1 MQHASKRT
9 ASEGCKVC
17 CGKAGHRWSYT
28 LEKTVECKRRAVT
41 SRSPS
46 GAPPPP
52 HAGHAAAGARTGGAA
67 PRASGGRAAPNAHCE
82 TQSGKAWICV
92 WMFSR
97 FRLGSRLG
105 TSKPGSPACRS
116 VAPPLCSWASMR
128 VGRPAATATRASSTS
143 AQPAGRARGQAGWRP
158 AGLRRGSVGA
168 AVACCWHV
176 SLKRGSCAAPA
187 RPGARSKRAALLAPT
202 GQPRP
207 AAGLLGTRAAAYA
220 SARKRKPQ
228 RRRQPKRALGPP
240 PRKPSTVQL
249 QRIQRAPR
257 V

>member
-143 AQPAGRARGQAGWRP
+143 AQPAGRARVRLAG
-158 AGLRRGSVGA
+158 GLPGCGGA
-168 AVACCWHV
+168 APGQRWPVV
-176 SLKRGSCAAPA
+176 GTSVRKLRSPCAPGRPLPSAQQYGFPPGNPA
-187 RPGARSKRAALLAPT
+187 QQQARFRHQS
-202 GQPRP
+202 G
-207 AAGLLGTRAAAYA
+207 GV
-220 SARKRKPQ
+220 RKRTQ
-228 RRRQPKRALGPP
+228 A
-240 PRKPSTVQL
+240 
-249 QRIQRAPR
+249 
-257 V
+257 